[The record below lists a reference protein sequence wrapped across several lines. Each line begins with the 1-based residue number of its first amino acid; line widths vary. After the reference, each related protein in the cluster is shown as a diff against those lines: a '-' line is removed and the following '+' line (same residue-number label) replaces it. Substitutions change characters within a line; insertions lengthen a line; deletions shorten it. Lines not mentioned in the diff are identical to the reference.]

1 MLTLGLS
8 GHYGSDDADLAPGGI
23 PKWYAH
29 DSAACL
35 VADGELIA
43 AVEQERINRIKHTNK
58 FPAGAIRACFDQAGV
73 GPEQVDGVG
82 YYFGEV
88 FSDISLN
95 SLYALN
101 PALPIRTAREVI
113 QDKLREAFEW
123 RVPDDRIR
131 FTTHHLSHARS
142 CFTRSGMDEAL
153 VVAMDGRAEVDSTT
167 IFRAEGDKIEQLAT
181 YPVAKSL
188 GLFYVMAIRM
198 IGYGLFDEY
207 KVMGL
212 APYGDPAAY
221 RDVFNTLYTLHD
233 EGQYELTQGTA
244 YMNLT
249 ASAFQAAGL
258 WPRRAGEPISQQHK
272 DFAAGLQEM
281 LEQISLHVVSHW
293 AKQTGLPKLC
303 FVGGVAHNSSL
314 NGLILR
320 SGLFDEVFV
329 HPASHDAGAAEGAA
343 LEVAV
348 HRGHRPGCQPRMRSA
363 SLGGHL
369 GSRTELERTL
379 RAWSDLIEYERPDD
393 IVSAAA
399 ALLAE
404 GDVLGW
410 AHGRS
415 EFGPR
420 ALGNRSIIADA
431 RPAENRTRINA
442 MVKKRESFRPFA
454 PAVTPEDAETYF
466 DLTGTKAG
474 HEFMSFVVHVHP
486 DRREELGAVTHVDG
500 SARLQIVDP
509 ETNQRFYRLIKR
521 FGELTGTPVL
531 LNTSFN
537 NDAEPIVET
546 AGDVISSYLTT
557 GLDALV
563 IEDYL
568 VRRRGAV
575 AHALDGLVLRLRPVT
590 RLKEEWGPYTDGT
603 APARQVYFAYTDG
616 PWAELSSP
624 VFDLLRFTD
633 RMSTIGQLAARHL
646 AEPLTDAVREEL
658 FGLWQKRFFSLTP
671 RELA

>member
-1 MLTLGLS
+1 
-8 GHYGSDDADLAPGGI
+8 
-23 PKWYAH
+23 
-29 DSAACL
+29 
-35 VADGELIA
+35 
-43 AVEQERINRIKHTNK
+43 
-58 FPAGAIRACFDQAGV
+58 
-73 GPEQVDGVG
+73 
-82 YYFGEV
+82 
-88 FSDISLN
+88 
-95 SLYALN
+95 
-101 PALPIRTAREVI
+101 
-113 QDKLREAFEW
+113 
-123 RVPDDRIR
+123 
-131 FTTHHLSHARS
+131 
-142 CFTRSGMDEAL
+142 
-153 VVAMDGRAEVDSTT
+153 
-167 IFRAEGDKIEQLAT
+167 
-181 YPVAKSL
+181 
-188 GLFYVMAIRM
+188 
-198 IGYGLFDEY
+198 
-207 KVMGL
+207 
-212 APYGDPAAY
+212 
-221 RDVFNTLYTLHD
+221 
-233 EGQYELTQGTA
+233 
-244 YMNLT
+244 
-249 ASAFQAAGL
+249 
-258 WPRRAGEPISQQHK
+258 
-272 DFAAGLQEM
+272 
-281 LEQISLHVVSHW
+281 
-293 AKQTGLPKLC
+293 
-303 FVGGVAHNSSL
+303 
-314 NGLILR
+314 
-320 SGLFDEVFV
+320 
-329 HPASHDAGAAEGAA
+329 
-343 LEVAV
+343 
-348 HRGHRPGCQPRMRSA
+348 MRSA

-399 ALLAE
+399 GLLAE

-575 AHALDGLVLRLRPVT
+575 AHALDGLVLRLRPVA
-590 RLKEEWGPYTDGT
+590 RLKEEWGPYADGT
-603 APARQVYFAYTDG
+603 APTRQVYLAYADG
-616 PWAELSSP
+616 PQAELSSP

-633 RMSTIGQLAARHL
+633 GMSTIGQLAARHL